1 MYDENITA
9 VNQSRKTFK
18 IITTYNGKRSTYE
31 RKFYN
36 IFSPESIAKCGQTVI
51 IHIVIAFSKIS
62 SVTTCSQK
70 F

>member
-9 VNQSRKTFK
+9 VNQSKKTFK

-36 IFSPESIAKCGQTVI
+36 IFSPESIAQCGQTVI
-51 IHIVIAFSKIS
+51 IPIVIDS
-62 SVTTCSQK
+62 SMWTNCNNSYWY
-70 F
+70 